1 MLLPIGTPD
10 GNDSVEGGGV
20 VSSNGHSG
28 RSRGRSAASSSFL
41 SRKRSAADRN
51 NFPRLKQIPPARNQ
65 LRQDKI
71 QTAGASDTLTHDH

>member
-1 MLLPIGTPD
+1 MLLPTGTPD
-10 GNDSVEGGGV
+10 GNDSGEGGGI
-20 VSSNGHSG
+20 VSTNGHSG
-28 RSRGRSAASSSFL
+28 RGRSAASSSLL

-71 QTAGASDTLTHDH
+71 QTSGASDTLTHDH